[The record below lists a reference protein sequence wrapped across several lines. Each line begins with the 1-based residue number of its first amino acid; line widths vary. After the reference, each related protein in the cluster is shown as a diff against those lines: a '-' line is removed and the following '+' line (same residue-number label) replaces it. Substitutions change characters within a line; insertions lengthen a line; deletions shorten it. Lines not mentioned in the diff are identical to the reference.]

1 MSRIGILQS
10 EDGDMFIAGEMKN
23 ENQTDKYDVVGA
35 IIDRPT
41 AEKFRELCKP
51 NTAEQVI
58 ETFIRNAVKSGVKYD
73 DYIKG
78 DE

>member
-1 MSRIGILQS
+1 MLN
-10 EDGDMFIAGEMKN
+10 A
-23 ENQTDKYDVVGA
+23 DKFDLSGKDPNKTVYLDRYDVLGT
-35 IIDRPT
+35 ILERPL

-73 DYIKG
+73 DYI
-78 DE
+78 

>member
-1 MSRIGILQS
+1 MLN
-10 EDGDMFIAGEMKN
+10 A
-23 ENQTDKYDVVGA
+23 DKFDLSGKDPNKTVYLDRYDVLGA
-35 IIDRPT
+35 ILERPL

>member
-1 MSRIGILQS
+1 MLN
-10 EDGDMFIAGEMKN
+10 A
-23 ENQTDKYDVVGA
+23 DKFDLSGKDPNKTVYLDRYDVLGT
-35 IIDRPT
+35 ILERPL

-78 DE
+78 GE

>member
-1 MSRIGILQS
+1 MLN
-10 EDGDMFIAGEMKN
+10 A
-23 ENQTDKYDVVGA
+23 DKFDLSGKDPNKTVYLDRYDVLGT
-35 IIDRPT
+35 ILERPL

-73 DYIKG
+73 DYVKG

>member
-1 MSRIGILQS
+1 MSKLN
-10 EDGDMFIAGEMKN
+10 A
-23 ENQTDKYDVVGA
+23 DKFDLSGKDPNKTVYLDRYDVLGT
-35 IIDRPT
+35 ILERPL

>member
-1 MSRIGILQS
+1 MSELN
-10 EDGDMFIAGEMKN
+10 A
-23 ENQTDKYDVVGA
+23 DKFDLSGKDPNKIVYLDRYDVLGT
-35 IIDRPT
+35 ILERPL

>member
-1 MSRIGILQS
+1 MLN
-10 EDGDMFIAGEMKN
+10 A
-23 ENQTDKYDVVGA
+23 DKFDLSGKDPNKTVYLDRYDVLGT
-35 IIDRPT
+35 ILERPL

>member
-1 MSRIGILQS
+1 MLN
-10 EDGDMFIAGEMKN
+10 A
-23 ENQTDKYDVVGA
+23 DKFDLSGKDPNKTVYLDRYDVLGT
-35 IIDRPT
+35 ILERPL

-58 ETFIRNAVKSGVKYD
+58 ETFVRNAVKSGVKYD

>member
-1 MSRIGILQS
+1 MSKIDEKTLDAIF
-10 EDGDMFIAGEMKN
+10 M
-23 ENQTDKYDVVGA
+23 DKLDVLGVVL
-35 IIDRPT
+35 DRPT
-41 AEKFRELCKP
+41 AEKFRQLCKP

-58 ETFIRNAVKSGVKYD
+58 ETFVRNAVKSGVKYD

>member
-1 MSRIGILQS
+1 MLN
-10 EDGDMFIAGEMKN
+10 A
-23 ENQTDKYDVVGA
+23 DKFDLSGKDPNKTVYLDRYDVLGT
-35 IIDRPT
+35 ILERPL
-41 AEKFRELCKP
+41 AKKFRELCKP

-58 ETFIRNAVKSGVKYD
+58 ETFVRNAVKSGVKYD

>member
-1 MSRIGILQS
+1 MLN
-10 EDGDMFIAGEMKN
+10 A
-23 ENQTDKYDVVGA
+23 DKFDLSGKDPNKTVYLDRYDVLGT
-35 IIDRPT
+35 ILERPL
-41 AEKFRELCKP
+41 AEKLRELCKP

-73 DYIKG
+73 DYLKG

>member
-1 MSRIGILQS
+1 MLN
-10 EDGDMFIAGEMKN
+10 A
-23 ENQTDKYDVVGA
+23 DKFDLSGKDPNKTVYLDRYDVLGT
-35 IIDRPT
+35 ILERPL

-73 DYIKG
+73 DYVNKG

>member
-1 MSRIGILQS
+1 MLN
-10 EDGDMFIAGEMKN
+10 A
-23 ENQTDKYDVVGA
+23 DKFDLSGKAPNKTVYLDRYDVLGT
-35 IIDRPT
+35 ILERPL

>member
-1 MSRIGILQS
+1 MLN
-10 EDGDMFIAGEMKN
+10 A
-23 ENQTDKYDVVGA
+23 DKFDLSGKDPNKTVYLDRYDVLGT
-35 IIDRPT
+35 ILERPL

-78 DE
+78 DD

>member
-1 MSRIGILQS
+1 MS
-10 EDGDMFIAGEMKN
+10 K
-23 ENQTDKYDVVGA
+23 TDEKTLDAIFMDKLDVLGVVL
-35 IIDRPT
+35 DRPT
-41 AEKFRELCKP
+41 AEKFRQLCKP